1 MFALHNPLNSKNEN
15 KQNYEIGGFDLSTI
29 ASSRLGRFPTVDLFD
44 RACLHFKALI
54 RYLVLMTQ
62 FTSISDSS
70 RRLLIFVNPKSGAGL
85 GARIFKQKVFPTLNQ
100 NAIRFELIKT
110 EFPGH
115 AANIVVNAII
125 ERSDCTQILSN
136 LPFAI
141 VPCGSGNGLLSSVF
155 AHQRLPIDN
164 DVFVNTAIE
173 ALTSPNAIS
182 LPVNL
187 IQIQTP
193 DRTFGSFLSIDI
205 ESESLRTICGGNRF
219 FWGAI
224 RRILSL
230 RSYRARL
237 SYLEAPSDLAPDET
251 EPISVYGEKLIEKQP
266 NHVDSTKTS
275 DVWSSHV
282 QTEIPN
288 LDVPVQ
294 SKWKTLEDEFISV
307 YAVSTSHISNINIY
321 APDAQLNEQQMHLT
335 YILKRDIANRTAIA
349 KFLTAFETHQHLEL
363 PFCHYVKVRAFRLES
378 LEDARQSP
386 FVVDGELIPFSG
398 SVQKLQAVVS
408 NLCMRVLTE

>member
-1 MFALHNPLNSKNEN
+1 MCGGQTFCLLRCCCCSKTDSPLIVE
-15 KQNYEIGGFDLSTI
+15 E
-29 ASSRLGRFPTVDLFD
+29 
-44 RACLHFKALI
+44 
-54 RYLVLMTQ
+54 
-62 FTSISDSS
+62 FTSISESS

-85 GARIFKQKVFPTLNQ
+85 GARVFKQKVFPALNQ

-115 AANIVVNAII
+115 AANIVKTRTDLLDFNAILIVSGDGLIFEVVNAII

-155 AHQRLPIDN
+155 AHQRLAIGN

-173 ALTSPNAIS
+173 ALTNSDAIS

-187 IQIQTP
+187 IKIQTP
-193 DRTFGSFLSIDI
+193 DRTFGSFLSIGFGLLAEIDI

-237 SYLEAPSDLAPDET
+237 SFLEAPTDLAPDET
-251 EPISVYGEKLIEKQP
+251 EPISVYEEKLIEKQP
-266 NHVDSTKTS
+266 NHVDTTKTS
-275 DVWSSHV
+275 DVWSSYV
-282 QTEIPN
+282 QTEVPN

-294 SKWKTLEDEFISV
+294 STWKTIEDEFISV

-335 YILKRDIANRTAIA
+335 YILKRDIPNRAAIA

-363 PFCHYVKVRAFRLES
+363 PFCHYVKVRAFRLEL
-378 LEDARQSP
+378 LEDTRQSP

-408 NLCMRVLTE
+408 KLCMRVLTE